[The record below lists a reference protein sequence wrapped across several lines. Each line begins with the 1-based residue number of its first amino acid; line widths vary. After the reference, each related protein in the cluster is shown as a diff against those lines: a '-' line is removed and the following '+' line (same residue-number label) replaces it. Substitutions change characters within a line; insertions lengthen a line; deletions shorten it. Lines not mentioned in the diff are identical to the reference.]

1 MTRGRLL
8 PFKAGLARAGGAK
21 EVRGPSVMPPPL
33 PRQGC
38 SLRFGVVTAGPAQV
52 RGARRPS
59 FAAPERGL
67 AQESLRRILEKW
79 LLGSSCSHGS
89 GKTICLGLIKTADQA
104 IVDQLE
110 QEEGEKE
117 PK

>member
-1 MTRGRLL
+1 M
-8 PFKAGLARAGGAK
+8 KA
-21 EVRGPSVMPPPL
+21 SVQNLSPYY
-33 PRQGC
+33 
-38 SLRFGVVTAGPAQV
+38 FY
-52 RGARRPS
+52 
-59 FAAPERGL
+59 E
-67 AQESLRRILEKW
+67 ESLRRILEKW